1 MGIFGQCGA
10 CPAAGDRLRCGAALP
25 RGQAAL
31 AGVELT
37 DDDKHIRTTTANE
50 RRGPRKVNGHH
61 KTVTEQILMERARAT
76 ASKAAVLAPV
86 RLSFEE
92 PT

>member
-10 CPAAGDRLRCGAALP
+10 CPAAGDRLRCGA
-25 RGQAAL
+25 RSRERQAAL

>member
-1 MGIFGQCGA
+1 MGIFN
-10 CPAAGDRLRCGAALP
+10 AGHVQPLAIDYDARRS
-25 RGQAAL
+25 RERQAAL

-76 ASKAAVLAPV
+76 ASKPCWLPCA
-86 RLSFEE
+86 
-92 PT
+92 